1 MNPKKNPKADLSRR
15 TGLFFAI
22 GLAIATCVSLFAITL
37 KTSISDKDGI
47 ALSAVDD
54 VLEENVDEVIM
65 PENAPPPPPP
75 PPAAPEIP
83 EVIEM
88 VDNKVETE
96 DNDFNTDTSKDDA
109 VKDIPKIE
117 DVEEEVVDEVVPF
130 AIIED
135 KPMFEACKGL
145 PKGKQQDDCFKQNLD
160 KHVQRNFRYPELA
173 AEMGIQGRVFVQ
185 FRINKDGTVSIVG
198 VRGPHQSLEAE
209 ARRIIEK
216 LPQLI
221 PGKQR
226 GKAVAVTY
234 AYPIMFKLN

>member
-1 MNPKKNPKADLSRR
+1 MTPKKNPKADLSRR

-22 GLAIATCVSLFAITL
+22 GLAIATSISLFAITL
-37 KTSISDKDGI
+37 KTSISDKDKI
-47 ALSAVDD
+47 ALSDVDSGLEEDVDD
-54 VLEENVDEVIM
+54 IIM
-65 PENAPPPPPP
+65 PENTPPPPPP
-75 PPAAPEIP
+75 PPAPEIP

-96 DNDFNTDTSKDDA
+96 DNNFNTEDNKNDA
-109 VKDIPKIE
+109 VKEIPKIE
-117 DVEEEVVDEVVPF
+117 DVEEEIVDEVVPF

-185 FRINKDGTVSIVG
+185 FRINKDGTVSIIG
-198 VRGPHQSLEAE
+198 VRGPDKSLEAE